1 MLRPANNLGVATGS
15 SSKPKSG
22 GSVIKSFDMDA
33 EEQVVDFLVDDDEED
48 PKPSQP
54 VAKR

>member
-1 MLRPANNLGVATGS
+1 MLRPVNNLGAATGS